1 MRIRNLDVG
10 VERITR
16 WTASDDLH
24 LPQEGGRIPAFLP
37 QQPALD
43 EILSRPSLDER
54 LPEILLPTN
63 LDPGLLDPSVMTETR
78 SELQQ
83 IFAQRAAAQD
93 GETADLYRSAAGLLG
108 ADAFL
113 DRETRAALAMLLR
126 G

>member
-10 VERITR
+10 VERITH
-16 WTASDDLH
+16 WAVGDDLH

-43 EILSRPSLDER
+43 EVLRRPSLDER
-54 LPEILLPTN
+54 LPDLLQPTN
-63 LDPGLLDPSVMTETR
+63 LDPGLLAPSAMTETR
-78 SELQQ
+78 AELQQ
-83 IFAQRAAAQD
+83 IFAQGAAAHD
-93 GETADLYRSAAGLLG
+93 GETGDLFRSAAGLLG

>member
-16 WTASDDLH
+16 WNIGDDLH
-24 LPQEGGRIPAFLP
+24 LPTEGTTLPVFLP

-43 EILSRPSLDER
+43 EVLRRPSLDER
-54 LPEILLPTN
+54 LPDILQPTN
-63 LDPGLLDPSVMTETR
+63 LDPDLLDPSTMSQTR

-83 IFAQRAAAQD
+83 IFAQGAAGHD
-93 GETADLYRSAAGLLG
+93 GETAGLFRSAASLLG